1 MTVFS
6 YFGLV
11 TLQPESSHAFVAA
24 VYEHR
29 PNILGLLTLSRQ
41 TISRDLDKYEDAV
54 KSASLQVSW
63 DMLHL
68 FEFYRDYMNAS
79 MCDIQ

>member
-1 MTVFS
+1 MTIFS

-11 TLQPESSHAFVAA
+11 ALQPESSRAFVAA

-29 PNILGLLTLSRQ
+29 PNILGLLSLSRQ

-54 KSASLQVSW
+54 KSASLQVS
-63 DMLHL
+63 
-68 FEFYRDYMNAS
+68 
-79 MCDIQ
+79 